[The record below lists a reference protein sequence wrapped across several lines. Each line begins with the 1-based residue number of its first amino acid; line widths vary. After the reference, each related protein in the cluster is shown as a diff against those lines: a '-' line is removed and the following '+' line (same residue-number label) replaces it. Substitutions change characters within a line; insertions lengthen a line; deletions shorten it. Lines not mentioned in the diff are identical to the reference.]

1 MRILLIL
8 FLGILVLAFSRKKI
22 NSKYE
27 FIHYIL
33 SLGYYVLIIL
43 FVYILGMHFMGNSI

>member
-1 MRILLIL
+1 MRTLLIL

-22 NSKYE
+22 SAKYE

-33 SLGYYVLIIL
+33 SLAYYALIIL
-43 FVYILGMHFMGNSI
+43 FVYILGMHFLGNSI